1 LQTEKAFLK
10 QPKVFLSS
18 KISGKGK
25 RPGKGGN
32 RFSKNIG
39 LGFKTPREA
48 IQGTYIDR
56 KCPFTGTVSI
66 RGRILAGTCHSA
78 KMQRTIIVRRNYLH
92 FVKKYQRYEKRHSNI
107 PAHVSP
113 CFRVKEGDHVI
124 IGQCRPLSKT
134 VRFNVLKVIPAGASA
149 FAKKAFTG
157 IDCQTKVNRGLASL
171 RCPKCGN
178 VNATEIA
185 RLAFLI
191 LTFLHRLSFHSKSS
205 ALQYRYLSEILAY
218 DKDEKAIFVL
228 LGDVGPELT
237 VVSVNYKYSDS
248 EDSDY
253 KFTAMRQTITVT
265 KIISIALLCPLPQ
278 AVEIQIMQVMIVTS
292 FLGQV

>member
-1 LQTEKAFLK
+1 MLGRTLK
-10 QPKVFLSS
+10 CY
-18 KISGKGK
+18 KIAC
-25 RPGKGGN
+25 N
-32 RFSKNIG
+32 
-39 LGFKTPREA
+39 
-48 IQGTYIDR
+48 Y
-56 KCPFTGTVSI
+56 VS
-66 RGRILAGTCHSA
+66 
-78 KMQRTIIVRRNYLH
+78 
-92 FVKKYQRYEKRHSNI
+92 
-107 PAHVSP
+107 
-113 CFRVKEGDHVI
+113 
-124 IGQCRPLSKT
+124 
-134 VRFNVLKVIPAGASA
+134 
-149 FAKKAFTG
+149 
-157 IDCQTKVNRGLASL
+157 DCQTKVNRGLASL

-237 VVSVNYKYSDS
+237 VS